1 MKWYVNLLISIIVFF
16 IGTGIAYLTGSY
28 IVLNAVILAFLI
40 QWVAYIPAYTFQTEK
55 FYDLTGTLTYL
66 TVVWFTYILSG
77 GGSSGIAGNFILASL
92 ITIWAVRLGSFLF
105 LRIHKAGEDKRFRT
119 IKPSASQFFMTWTLQ
134 GFWVSICSM
143 CALTA
148 MSSEMGVATI
158 WYSGNLG
165 EISVNIFFCIG
176 VVLFLIGFS
185 IEIIADNQKN
195 TFRSLEENKDKFIT
209 TGLWAKSRHP
219 NYFGE
224 IMLWTGIALIALPSL
239 SGAQYLTLI
248 SPVFTYIL
256 LVHISGVRMLE
267 DMGNKKWGHLEE
279 YKDYKDKTPRIIP
292 RF

>member
-16 IGTGIAYLTGSY
+16 VGTGIAYLTGSY

-66 TVVWFTYILSG
+66 TVVWFTYMLSN
-77 GGSSGIAGNFILASL
+77 SAGELKIGNLILALL
-92 ITIWAVRLGSFLF
+92 ISIWAVRLGSFLF

-148 MSSEMGVATI
+148 ISSEVGVV
-158 WYSGNLG
+158 
-165 EISVNIFFCIG
+165 VNIFFYIG
-176 VVLFLIGFS
+176 FALFLIGFS
-185 IEIIADNQKN
+185 IEVIADNQKN

-209 TGLWAKSRHP
+209 SGLWAKSRHP

-224 IMLWTGIALIALPSL
+224 IMLWTAIALIALPSL
-239 SGAQYLTLI
+239 GGAQYLTLI
-248 SPVFTYIL
+248 SPIFTYIL

-267 DMGNKKWGHLEE
+267 DMGNKKWGHLQE
-279 YKDYKDKTPRIIP
+279 YRDYKDKTPRIIP
-292 RF
+292 KF